1 MFAEFLHMKPRTK
14 DDPIAGLGG
23 IDNSLSVLAW
33 PDFVNTG
40 GKEQQSSNNH
50 EKNSSPGFAY

>member
-1 MFAEFLHMKPRTK
+1 
-14 DDPIAGLGG
+14 
-23 IDNSLSVLAW
+23 LSVLAW